1 MGKLNPR
8 IRAGLPH
15 SCVGKTYG
23 WKHDSKMEDEN
34 PSDNPLLFGRIVK

>member
-15 SCVGKTYG
+15 GCVGKAYS
-23 WKHDSKMEDEN
+23 WEHDVNLADEN